1 TRSNIA
7 VTGIASD
14 SRFASIN
21 VSKYLMNRE
30 VGFGRK
36 VLQILEDL
44 NISFEHMPTGIDDL
58 SIVLREKELTPI
70 KEQEILNYLTRK
82 LEVDYVDIQHNLSTI
97 VIVGENMKSQI
108 GVTATA
114 TQALSRE
121 KINIT
126 MISQGSSEVSI
137 MFVIDSKDE
146 KRA

>member
-1 TRSNIA
+1 
-7 VTGIASD
+7 
-14 SRFASIN
+14 
-21 VSKYLMNRE
+21 MNRE

-121 KINIT
+121 KS
-126 MISQGSSEVSI
+126 ISP
-137 MFVIDSKDE
+137 
-146 KRA
+146 

>member
-1 TRSNIA
+1 
-7 VTGIASD
+7 
-14 SRFASIN
+14 
-21 VSKYLMNRE
+21 E

-137 MFVIDSKDE
+137 MFVINSKDE
-146 KRA
+146 KRAIKALYET

>member
-1 TRSNIA
+1 
-7 VTGIASD
+7 
-14 SRFASIN
+14 
-21 VSKYLMNRE
+21 
-30 VGFGRK
+30 
-36 VLQILEDL
+36 QILEDL
-44 NISFEHMPTGIDDL
+44 NISFEHMPTGIDAL

-82 LEVDYVDIQHNLSTI
+82 LEVDYVDNQHNLSTI

-114 TQALSRE
+114 TPALSRE

-146 KRA
+146 KR

>member
-1 TRSNIA
+1 
-7 VTGIASD
+7 
-14 SRFASIN
+14 
-21 VSKYLMNRE
+21 
-30 VGFGRK
+30 
-36 VLQILEDL
+36 
-44 NISFEHMPTGIDDL
+44 FEHMPTGIDDL

-137 MFVIDSKDE
+137 MFVINSKDE
-146 KRA
+146 KRAIKALYET